1 MFHANFGWNW
11 PSGSEEDFKLSS
23 MYFCNLAIISPWKRT
38 FEQTWIP
45 FTKGWLRQVGWN
57 WFSGSGEDYYILTTY
72 FRYLFIIT
80 LIIHPSE
87 KDVALHLIKLQSTS
101 PKNAL
106 CQVWLKLAQWF
117 WRRRF
122 LNFVHGFSVFLHTLP
137 LKKEVALHLNKPES
151 PHPRMFVPSLVEIC
165 LVVLELSAQIR

>member
-1 MFHANFGWNW
+1 MFHAKFGWNW
-11 PSGSEEDFKLSS
+11 PSGSEEEFKLSS

-72 FRYLFIIT
+72 FRFFYYYYTYYPPFRKGCGPSFDKT
-80 LIIHPSE
+80 SIHFTEECFVPSLVEIGPVVLE
-87 KDVALHLIKLQSTS
+87 KKIFEFR
-101 PKNAL
+101 PCIN
-106 CQVWLKLAQWF
+106 
-117 WRRRF
+117 
-122 LNFVHGFSVFLHTLP
+122 TLP